1 MSCNRYRELLSR
13 YVDGEV
19 TLRQRNELLAHV
31 QQCPHCAAWLARVR
45 QTDVLLKGGII
56 EDGPSDRV
64 RAAVLDSVRNKRAP
78 HGSALA
84 KSAPPPHFGA
94 LRFGTAGLLLRFEPS
109 PRLIAVALVASFMAL
124 VGLGYWLNILPPLTG
139 YNKLGFEFPGEAANA
154 STVNATPLPA
164 MSSGIKGVGGMMAVP
179 NLLRAMPADGSR
191 DVPLSDTIR
200 IRFDLPMDR
209 ASVENALQIAPPV
222 AGLYSWDADNEV
234 RFSPASAGLLRG
246 ITYTVVLSNS
256 ARSLAGTPMDRAISW
271 RFHTRDPYLVS
282 STLPVS
288 ATVAPTATFILSFTA
303 PMVKSEI
310 AISLHDESTGRAVS
324 ELIGWAADGRSAQ
337 ITPGRPLSPGRIY
350 LRVGADLRTQAGDT
364 LGRAYEFAYNV
375 DLPKTRLR
383 MLDGRIALLAANG
396 YSQLRYEAVSGDA
409 DATASLADTSFDLY
423 ALPAEFLSAISAQSS
438 LWPSSLPSGLPAGL
452 PHLQKLQPTPRVMEE
467 PESSVQVPPLPAG
480 TYLLVA
486 TASTQSGTMSDW
498 QLLVISDG
506 ALTLTGDNASF
517 WATDQAGHSWSGAE
531 ISLYSPAGN
540 LLEKGVA
547 DKTGLWLPSTRG
559 ANASLAIARDTA
571 GHMAAALLTDPGKRW
586 SDIAPTLQANLQ
598 TDRPDYRPGQQVN
611 FRLLFETSSQS
622 AAPATPSVEQ
632 DVSVLLLTS
641 TGAVVSE
648 LNLKPDSVGGVSG
661 LFTLSPDLRPGL
673 YTIRVRAS
681 GGQRDFLLQV
691 TPLSTDTLSV
701 YLAPGPS
708 AWDGSMSITRTVSV
722 LGTNGEPA
730 SGALFTATLGIQG
743 DSWASTPV
751 VAATDGQGRA
761 SISLPLP
768 AWASAYNEP
777 GLYIH
782 VESASSDLRGS
793 ASQFLDLTSIRSA
806 QLGTRQLVSP
816 GLDLVAIAMPM
827 SDGAIHLRLVRMGQ
841 QDIKGDVLV
850 LAQARMG
857 KQFSQSLDLSARGD
871 DVTLTLPG
879 SYAGGMVSFYRAG
892 VALSRELELLPKESS
907 DTFLRV
913 AAQPTVVAGAPM
925 SLTLSMVDSGGQSLA
940 GTASLRFVR
949 VAGSL
954 PEEGSTG
961 WEPSI
966 SLEASGPVTVTV
978 ASPAS
983 PGLWYMMASAATTD
997 GRDVSAWSVIQ
1008 VLPGPYIQLPPPQ
1021 KVQVGTPHQLSVAVY
1036 NPGKERAASD
1046 ISASVEG
1053 SLRLVGDKTQSLQID
1068 PVSWNRLNWQV
1079 VAGQP
1084 GLSGLAL
1091 SFSPNAHIA
1100 GYWSLDVQV
1109 QRNPSTNT
1117 SYASGMLTG
1126 EQTVGV
1132 VVPSGI
1138 PEDGLQLEV
1147 RASTSL
1153 LPTLASIAAGMDD
1166 EAPRTG
1172 EEASLAAAR
1181 LSDKASI
1188 AAAYRRSGSDYSAS
1202 VALSSITRSLLLQQL
1217 YSWQHDDGGWGQSA
1231 PGSGPSQVTTTAQVL
1246 LGIRRESLSWA
1257 DGGSA
1262 PQPAVDTSVVSR
1274 GLDYL
1279 SSQMVRPVEGLTTT
1293 AALDERAYGLYV
1305 LSLYGALQPDST
1317 RALIAYTSR
1326 TDSGASLSSAGKAWL
1341 ALALWQTGDTAEGTL
1356 LLNKLVSDQ
1365 PGAESGAQA
1374 PLLEVLIT
1382 ASATARQGK
1391 TGAQDAS
1398 TYDSAARAYAQS
1410 LMASRQ
1416 GTGWRTPSD
1425 TADALWA
1432 LAHFA
1437 VAFGEKALPGTPI
1450 LTLNDHPVDVQTASS
1465 DGSTVSMALPG
1476 SALHPGTNW
1485 LKLKAPAIGQP
1496 LYYSLTLRATR

>member
-19 TLRQRNELLAHV
+19 TLRQRNDLLAHV
-31 QQCPHCAAWLARVR
+31 QQCPHCSAWLARVR
-45 QTDVLLKGGII
+45 QTDVLLKGGMV

-64 RAAVLDSVRNKRAP
+64 RAAVLNSVRNKRAQ
-78 HGSALA
+78 HGSQVA
-84 KSAPPPHFGA
+84 KAAPAPRFGA
-94 LRFGTAGLLLRFEPS
+94 LHLGAAGLLLRFEPS
-109 PRLIAVALVASFMAL
+109 PRLIAVALAASFMAL
-124 VGLGYWLNILPPLTG
+124 MGLGYWLNILPPLTG
-139 YNKLGFEFPGEAANA
+139 YNKLGFEFPGETANA

-164 MSSGIKGVGGMMAVP
+164 MSSGIRGVGGTMAVP
-179 NLLRAMPADGSR
+179 NLLRVLPADGAR

-209 ASVENALQIAPPV
+209 ASVESALQLDPPV

-234 RFSPASAGLLRG
+234 SFSSASNGLLRG

-256 ARSLAGTPMDRAISW
+256 ARSLAGTPMERAISW
-271 RFHTRDPYLVS
+271 RFHTRNPYLVS
-282 STLPVS
+282 SSLPMS
-288 ATVAPTATFILSFTA
+288 ATVAPTATFTLNFAA
-303 PMVKSEI
+303 PMVR
-310 AISLHDESTGRAVS
+310 ADRAFSLEDESTGQAIP
-324 ELIGWAADGRSAQ
+324 ELISWAADGRSAQ
-337 ITPGRPLSPGRIY
+337 IMPGRPLSPGKVY
-350 LRVGADLRTQAGDT
+350 LRVGADLPTQWGDT
-364 LGRAYEFAYNV
+364 LGRAYEFVYNV
-375 DLPKTRLR
+375 DLPKARLR
-383 MLDGRIALLAANG
+383 MLDGRVAFLSANA
-396 YSQLRYEAVSGDA
+396 YSQLRYGAVSGDVA
-409 DATASLADTSFDLY
+409 ASLGDTGFELY
-423 ALPAEFLSAISAQSS
+423 ALPAEYLSAISAQSS
-438 LWPSSLPSGLPAGL
+438 LWPSGLPSGLPAGL
-452 PHLQKLQPTPRVMEE
+452 SHLQRLQPTPYVTGAS
-467 PESSVQVPPLPAG
+467 ESSVQVPPLPAG

-486 TASTQSGTMSDW
+486 TASAQGDTISDW
-498 QLLVISDG
+498 QLLVVSDG

-517 WATDQAGHSWSGAE
+517 WATDQGGHSWSGAE
-531 ISLYSPAGN
+531 VSLYSPAGN
-540 LLEKGVA
+540 LLEKGVT

-559 ANASLAIARDTA
+559 ADASLAIARDTA
-571 GHMAAALLTDPGKRW
+571 GHMAAAILTGSGKRW

-611 FRLLFETSSQS
+611 FRLLFETASQS

-632 DVSVLLLTS
+632 DVSVLLLTP

-648 LNLKPDSVGGVSG
+648 LKLKPDSVGGVSG
-661 LFTLSPDLRPGL
+661 LFTLSPELRPGL

-681 GGQRDFLLQV
+681 GGQRDFPLQV

-701 YLAPGPS
+701 YLAPGP
-708 AWDGSMSITRTVSV
+708 ATWDGSTSITRTVSV
-722 LGTNGEPA
+722 LGANGEPA
-730 SGALFTATLGIQG
+730 SGALLTATLGIDG

-751 VAATDGQGRA
+751 VATTDSNGRA
-761 SISLPLP
+761 SISLALP

-777 GLYIH
+777 GLYIR
-782 VESASSDLRGS
+782 VESAAPGLHGS

-816 GLDLVAIAMPM
+816 GLDLAAIAMPAAG
-827 SDGAIHLRLVRMGQ
+827 GAIHLRLVRVGE
-841 QDIKGDVLV
+841 QDIKGDTLVLV
-850 LAQARMG
+850 QSQRG
-857 KQFSQSLDLSARGD
+857 KQFSQSLDLSARGG

-879 SYAGGMVSFYRAG
+879 SYAGGKVSFYGAG
-892 VALSRELELLPKESS
+892 VALSRELALLPKESA
-907 DTFLRV
+907 DMLLRV
-913 AAQPTVVAGAPM
+913 TAQPTVVAGTPV
-925 SLTLSMVDSGGQSLA
+925 SLTLSMVDSGGESLA
-940 GTASLRFVR
+940 GTASLRFER

-954 PEEGSTG
+954 PEEESPG

-966 SLEASGPVTVTV
+966 SLEASGPVTATV

-983 PGLWYMMASAATTD
+983 PGLWYMLASAATPD

-1008 VLPGPYIQLPPPQ
+1008 VLPGPHIQLPPPQ
-1021 KVQVGTPHQLSVAVY
+1021 KVQVGTPHQLSIAVY
-1036 NPGKERAASD
+1036 NPDKERVASD

-1079 VAGQP
+1079 VAGEP

-1100 GYWSLDVQV
+1100 GYWNLDVQV
-1109 QRNPSTNT
+1109 ESNPGTKT
-1117 SYASGMLTG
+1117 SYASGVLTG

-1153 LPTLASIAAGMDD
+1153 LPTLASIAAGIDD

-1172 EEASLAAAR
+1172 EEVSAAAAR
-1181 LSDKASI
+1181 LSNIASV
-1188 AAAYRRSGSDYSAS
+1188 AAAYRRTGSDYSAP
-1202 VALSSITRSLLLQQL
+1202 VELSSIDRSLLLQQL
-1217 YSWQHDDGGWGQSA
+1217 YSWQQADGGWRQGAAS
-1231 PGSGPSQVTTTAQVL
+1231 SGASQMTTTAEVL
-1246 LGIRRESLSWA
+1246 LAMRRESLSWA

-1262 PQPAVDTSVVSR
+1262 PQPAVDSSVISR

-1279 SSQMVRPVEGLTTT
+1279 LWQMSRPIEDLSTTG
-1293 AALDERAYGLYV
+1293 ALDERAYSLYV
-1305 LSLYGALQPDST
+1305 LSLYGALQPESA
-1317 RALIAYTSR
+1317 RPLIAYTSQANG
-1326 TDSGASLSSAGKAWL
+1326 GASLSSGGKAWL
-1341 ALALWQTGDTAEGTL
+1341 ALALWQSGDTEEGAL
-1356 LLNKLVSDQ
+1356 LINRLVGEQ
-1365 PGAESGAQA
+1365 PGVESSAQA
-1374 PLLEVLIT
+1374 PILEGLIT
-1382 ASATARQGK
+1382 ASSTARQGK

-1398 TYDSAARAYAQS
+1398 TYDSAAMAYARS
-1410 LMASRQ
+1410 LMESRQ

-1432 LAHFA
+1432 LAHYA

-1450 LTLNDHPVDVQTASS
+1450 LTLNDHPVDAQIAPR

-1485 LKLKAPAIGQP
+1485 LKLKAPASGQP